1 MAIDVVLFE
10 LDDKSKE
17 IAKSLGFEKVYS
29 ASSPEFKRLKIVN
42 GGDDETNRKAVEN
55 PNNDILL
62 NPHALRSRDFMHSR
76 NCGLNHVLCKLAA
89 ENNIA
94 IGFTLDRMYQPNDLA
109 RVKLAIKLCRKYK
122 NKIAVFSFANDIYS
136 MRAANDIYSFLNVI
150 GMDSGQANEAMKLTE
165 KRIN

>member
-1 MAIDVVLFE
+1 MVVDVVLFE
-10 LDDKSKE
+10 PNESDKE
-17 IAKSLGFEKVYS
+17 FAVSLGFNKIYS
-29 ASSPEFKRLKIVN
+29 LQSLKKLKIVN
-42 GGDDETNRKAVEN
+42 GADDETNRKAVEN

-89 ENNIA
+89 ENDVA

-122 NKIAVFSFANDIYS
+122 NKIVVFSFAKDVYS
-136 MRAANDIYSFLNVI
+136 MRAVNDIIAFLNVI
-150 GMDSGQANEAMKLTE
+150 GMNSGQANEAMKLTE
-165 KRIN
+165 KMIN